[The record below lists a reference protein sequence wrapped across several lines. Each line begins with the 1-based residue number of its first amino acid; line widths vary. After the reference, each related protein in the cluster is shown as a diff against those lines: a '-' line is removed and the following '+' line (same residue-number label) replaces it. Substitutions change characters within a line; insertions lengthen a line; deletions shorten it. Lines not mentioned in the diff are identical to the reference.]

1 MSALV
6 SNLAGNLQSLWS
18 WWSDEMRA
26 MLPAGLQGLPT
37 ERDRFDILLDADSV
51 TIETVAG
58 GEAKRMVQNCAF
70 EEMDEE
76 SWEQIAALAQGHQ
89 PRLFLESKDVLQIP
103 VTLPRASA
111 GQLRSALALQISTLS
126 PLKPE
131 YIVWDIAETGRNEK
145 EIHLVVVIARLA
157 KIEQFESHF
166 FDRALMPPAFCTRID
181 DHIVTLRRPL
191 EIRNAFLGNKDQKI
205 LAAAALMLATI
216 PVTTIAVAELLTSL
230 NSARA
235 ERLEQDLAPRL
246 AQEKQVR
253 QEEMVRR
260 AAAPLYH
267 IPSAGNR
274 LESLARYLPDSDWTV
289 ASSQSADGRFEFVAD
304 MADRDAAEAALQR
317 APIIGNIRPAEEFPT
332 ENLRA
337 RIRYEVRP

>member
-1 MSALV
+1 
-6 SNLAGNLQSLWS
+6 
-18 WWSDEMRA
+18 MRA

-51 TIETVAG
+51 TIETIAG

-76 SWEQIAALAQGHQ
+76 SWEQIAALAQVQQ
-89 PRLFLESKDVLQIP
+89 PRLFLDSKDVLQIP
-103 VTLPRASA
+103 VILPRASA
-111 GQLRSALALQISTLS
+111 GQLRSALALQISALS

-131 YIVWDIAETGRNEK
+131 YIVWDFAEAARNEK
-145 EIHLVVVIARLA
+145 EIHLVVAIARIA
-157 KIEQFESHF
+157 RIEKIESHF
-166 FDRALMPPAFCTRID
+166 FDQALMPPTFCARID
-181 DHIVTLRRPL
+181 EHIVTLRRPL
-191 EIRNAFLGNKDQKI
+191 EIKNTFFDSKDKKI

-230 NSARA
+230 NIARA
-235 ERLEQDLAPRL
+235 ERLEQDLGPKL
-246 AQEKQVR
+246 AQEKQIR

-267 IPSAGNR
+267 IPSASNR

-304 MADRDAAEAALQR
+304 MADRDAAEVALQA
-317 APIIGNIRPAEEFPT
+317 APIIRNIRPAEEIPT

-337 RIRYEVRP
+337 RVRYEVRP